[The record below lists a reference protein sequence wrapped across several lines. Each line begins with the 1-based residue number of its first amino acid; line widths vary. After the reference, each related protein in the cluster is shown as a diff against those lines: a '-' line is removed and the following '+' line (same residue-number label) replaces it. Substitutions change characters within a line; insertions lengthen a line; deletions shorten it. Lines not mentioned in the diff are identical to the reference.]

1 MFLAETGTEKN
12 FDTLL
17 EECKEKEQ
25 DTGII
30 LFVTAED
37 IEDISKKISDSFP
50 SAMVMGIQSYIFRHG
65 LLHKS
70 GTVIIFIEKNPSEF
84 EYSYGIIENVSTD
97 PAKDILDIQKK
108 VVDIHPGH
116 EDTLCLEFCTGG
128 EERLITTLNSVMKE
142 HGITVFG
149 ATTHL
154 MGSIDSSRIFYG
166 RQLYDDACIYILI
179 RNLYGRIL
187 TYSQNIY
194 KHHNNGQMYIA
205 TKVDKETRTLIELD
219 GRPAAEVYCE
229 ELGISPDSISDA
241 YPYHPLSKCIGEDNY
256 LVSIRQCNKDGSLTL
271 CRQINQNDLLYI
283 NDLDDY
289 KNIISEKF
297 KKLRTDIPDAS
308 TILTID
314 CLYRYL
320 LFEKEE
326 CLDWYAGMLDDSGL
340 NSLGIVGMSEQY
352 DIQNSNQ
359 TMISAIFEHTL
370 LPSDRTT
377 AEKMLVEGQYC
388 DIEAVNDLHTEIIE
402 EESRQKK
409 ETLNARIYPLDFML
423 HYAMKTKDSIVQRE
437 TFVLKNLLMIQRR
450 LRQILK
456 NNNPTEI
463 HDYAERILTGSHLMA
478 DRLAAINLQI
488 EDMSNML
495 DQTEYLINDVVYI
508 DGLTGLLNRAFFNIM
523 GDDLFDE
530 AQEKNG
536 MSMAFFD
543 IDDFKHFNTDYG
555 HDFGDQ
561 VLKELSMVLKGCF
574 RSGHDI
580 HLIRMGGDEFMILNP
595 SVLTYEQ
602 FVDRMNLARE
612 RISKHRVYHDNM
624 EAGLTISI
632 GMADSKSEQIT
643 SMWNLYRSADSRLY
657 EAKDAGKN
665 QIKAYSK

>member
-1 MFLAETGTEKN
+1 MFLAETGIEKELDALLKECTEK
-12 FDTLL
+12 
-17 EECKEKEQ
+17 KQ
-25 DTGII
+25 DTQMI
-30 LFVTAED
+30 LFVTADD
-37 IEDISKKISDSFP
+37 IEEVSKKINDAFP
-50 SAMVMGIQSYIFRHG
+50 MPHVMGVQSYYFRHG
-65 LLHKS
+65 VLNKN
-70 GTVIIFIEKNPSEF
+70 GTVLMFIENDPSEF
-84 EYSYGIIENVSTD
+84 EYSYGIIEDVSTD
-97 PAKDILDIQKK
+97 PAKDILEIQKK
-108 VVDIHPGH
+108 VANIHPGND
-116 EDTLCLEFCTGG
+116 DTICLEFCTGG
-128 EERLITTLNSVMKE
+128 EDRLMTTLNSVMKE

-154 MGSIDSSRIFYG
+154 MGSSYASRIFYG

-179 RNLYGRIL
+179 RNLYGRII

-194 KHHNNGQMYIA
+194 KHHSNGQLYIA
-205 TKVDKETRTLIELD
+205 TKVDKEARILMELD

-229 ELGISPDSISDA
+229 ELGISLDDISDA

-256 LVSIRQCNKDGSLTL
+256 LVSIRECNPDGSLTL
-271 CRQINQNDLLYI
+271 CKQINQNDLLYI
-283 NDLDDY
+283 NDIDDY
-289 KNIISEKF
+289 KNIITEKF
-297 KKLRTDIPDAS
+297 SKLGSDLPDAA

-320 LFEKEE
+320 LFEKEGS
-326 CLDWYAGMLDDSGL
+326 LDWYAGMLDDSGL

-359 TMISAIFEHTL
+359 TMISAIFERKVCPEDPL
-370 LPSDRTT
+370 DIKEVIS
-377 AEKMLVEGQYC
+377 EGDAC
-388 DIEAVNDLHTEIIE
+388 DITAVQDLTTEICHE
-402 EESRQKK
+402 EHKQKK

-423 HYAMKTKDSIVQRE
+423 HYVMKTKDSIVQRE
-437 TFVLKNLLMIQRR
+437 TYVLKTLLMIQRR

-456 NNNPTEI
+456 NDNPMEI
-463 HDYAERILTGSHLMA
+463 HDYAERILSCSHAMA

-495 DQTEYLINDVVYI
+495 DQTEYLINDVVYL

-536 MSMAFFD
+536 MSIAFFD
-543 IDDFKHFNTDYG
+543 IDDFKHFNTDFG

-561 VLKELSMVLKGCF
+561 VLKELAMVLKGCF

-595 SVLTYEQ
+595 SVLSYEQ
-602 FVDRMNLARE
+602 FVERMNLARE
-612 RISKHRVYHDNM
+612 RVSKHKVYHDHM

-632 GMADSKSEQIT
+632 GMADSKSEGIT

-665 QIKAYSK
+665 QIKAYSN